1 MKIERPKIVE
11 ENLELGEDLVGWMEE
26 CQQLGQDLKGK
37 VFANQVVT
45 NLTVE
50 NLDITKCIF
59 RRCRFVGCTL
69 EKVGFSDVVFEKC
82 DQIGRASCRER
93 V

>member
-45 NLTVE
+45 N
-50 NLDITKCIF
+50 
-59 RRCRFVGCTL
+59 
-69 EKVGFSDVVFEKC
+69 
-82 DQIGRASCRER
+82 
-93 V
+93 